1 MKRRNFLGN
10 AIVTAGAVVS
20 ATGLTLLASHAP
32 GFAQGAAQRASSLAD
47 RILILIELKG
57 GNDGLNTVIPY
68 ADPAYY
74 ALRNSI
80 GIKADDVIK
89 IDARVGLHPELKAAL
104 PLWEKG
110 ELGIVQGVGYPS
122 PNLSHFRSIEI
133 WDTGSNSKDYLSE
146 GWLAR
151 AFESVAPPKSFIADG
166 IAVGGGDLGP
176 FAGGMNGA
184 RSLSIASTE
193 AFMRQ
198 AKLADPHGRASNKAL
213 QHILRLEGEA
223 QSAAL
228 NLNPNATLKT
238 EFPTHAFGQ
247 QVKTAMQVVA
257 ASPGV
262 AALRVGLGSFDTHQ
276 GQLNT
281 QQTLLKQLGEGL
293 AAIKT
298 ASVELGR
305 WQDTVVVTYCE
316 FGRRAK
322 ENQSAGTDH
331 GTANTQFV
339 MGGAV
344 KGGIKGM
351 HPSLTELGGDGNLM
365 HTADYRSLY
374 ASLLRDWWGFSGAQS
389 EKVLGGKYGSI
400 PLFV

>member
-1 MKRRNFLGN
+1 MNRRNFLAAVG
-10 AIVTAGAVVS
+10 AGVS
-20 ATGLTLLASHAP
+20 VLTLPSL
-32 GFAQGAAQRASSLAD
+32 AQGPLANPYK
-47 RILILIELKG
+47 RLLILVELKG
-57 GNDGLNTVIPY
+57 ANDGLNTFIPY
-68 ADPAYY
+68 ADDAYY
-74 ALRNSI
+74 ALRPTI
-80 GIKADDVIK
+80 GIKRDQVLQLSDK
-89 IDARVGLHPELKAAL
+89 FGLHPAL
-104 PLWEKG
+104 DTLMPMWSKG
-110 ELGIVQGVGYPS
+110 ELALVPGLGYPQ

-176 FAGGMNGA
+176 FANGHRA
-184 RSLSIASTE
+184 LSIASTE
-193 AFMRQ
+193 AFLRQ

-213 QHILRLEGEA
+213 QHILRLEAEA

-238 EFPTHAFGQ
+238 EFPAHAFGQ

-262 AALRVGLGSFDTHQ
+262 AALRVSLGSFDTHQ
-276 GQLNT
+276 GQLNA

-322 ENQSAGTDH
+322 ENQSGGTDH

-339 MGGAV
+339 IGGAV
-344 KGGIKGM
+344 EGGIKGM
-351 HPSLTELGGDGNLM
+351 HPSLTQLGGDGNLV
-365 HTADYRSLY
+365 HNADYRSLY

-389 EKVLGGKYGSI
+389 ETVLGGKYESI
-400 PLFV
+400 PLFA

>member
-1 MKRRNFLGN
+1 MDRRNFLAALGGLG
-10 AIVTAGAVVS
+10 AGISV
-20 ATGLTLLASHAP
+20 LTLPA
-32 GFAQGAAQRASSLAD
+32 FAQSPLANPYK
-47 RILILIELKG
+47 RLLILVELKG
-57 GNDGLNTVIPY
+57 ANDGLNTFIPY
-68 ADPAYY
+68 ADDAYY
-74 ALRNSI
+74 ALRPTI
-80 GIKADDVIK
+80 GIKRDQVLQLSDK
-89 IDARVGLHPELKAAL
+89 FGLHPAL
-104 PLWEKG
+104 DTLMPMWSKG
-110 ELGIVQGVGYPS
+110 ELALVPGLGYPQ

-193 AFMRQ
+193 AFLRQ

-223 QSAAL
+223 QSAAF

-293 AAIKT
+293 TAIKT
-298 ASVELGR
+298 ASEELGR

-339 MGGAV
+339 IGGAV

-351 HPSLTELGGDGNLM
+351 HPSLTQLGGDGNVA
-365 HTADYRSLY
+365 HTTDYRSLY
-374 ASLLRDWWGFSGAQS
+374 ASLLRDWWGFSSAQS
-389 EKVLGGKYGSI
+389 EKVLGGRYGSI
-400 PLFV
+400 PLFA

>member
-1 MKRRNFLGN
+1 MNRRNFLAAVG
-10 AIVTAGAVVS
+10 AGVS
-20 ATGLTLLASHAP
+20 VLTLPS
-32 GFAQGAAQRASSLAD
+32 FAQGPLANQYK
-47 RILILIELKG
+47 RLLILVELKG
-57 GNDGLNTVIPY
+57 ANDGLNTFIPY
-68 ADPAYY
+68 ADDAYY
-74 ALRNSI
+74 ALRPTI
-80 GIKADDVIK
+80 GIKRDHVLQLSDK
-89 IDARVGLHPELKAAL
+89 FGLHPAL
-104 PLWEKG
+104 DTLMPMWSKG
-110 ELGIVQGVGYPS
+110 ELALVPGLGYPQ

-176 FAGGMNGA
+176 FANGHRA
-184 RSLSIASTE
+184 LSIASTE
-193 AFMRQ
+193 AFLRQ

-213 QHILRLEGEA
+213 QHILRLEAEA

-238 EFPTHAFGQ
+238 EFPAHAFGQ

-262 AALRVGLGSFDTHQ
+262 AALRVSLGSFDTHQ
-276 GQLNT
+276 GQLNS

-322 ENQSAGTDH
+322 ENQSGGTDH

-339 MGGAV
+339 IGGAV
-344 KGGIKGM
+344 EGGIKGM
-351 HPSLTELGGDGNLM
+351 HPSLTQLGGDGNLV
-365 HTADYRSLY
+365 HNADYRSLY

-389 EKVLGGKYGSI
+389 ETVLGGKYESI
-400 PLFV
+400 PLFA

>member
-1 MKRRNFLGN
+1 MTINRREFL
-10 AIVTAGAVVS
+10 AALSAAAAAGVGVV
-20 ATGLTLLASHAP
+20 AAP
-32 GFAQGAAQRASSLAD
+32 GAFAQSPTTTATSPYKRL
-47 RILILIELKG
+47 LILVELKG
-57 GNDGLNTVIPY
+57 ANDGLNTFVPY

-74 ALRNSI
+74 ALRPTI
-80 GIKADDVIK
+80 GIKRDQVLQLNDK
-89 IDARVGLHPELKAAL
+89 FGLHPAL
-104 PLWEKG
+104 DLLMPMWSKG
-110 ELGIVQGVGYPS
+110 ELATVTGLGYPQ

-133 WDTGSNSKDYLSE
+133 WDTASNANDYLAE

-151 AFESVAPPKSFIADG
+151 AFATVAPPKSFVADG

-176 FAGGMNGA
+176 LANGSRA
-184 RSLSIASTE
+184 LSIASTE
-193 AFMRQ
+193 AFVRQ

-228 NLNPNATLKT
+228 NIDPKVTLKT

-276 GQLNT
+276 GQPGT
-281 QQTLLKQLGEGL
+281 QQTLLKQLAEGIN
-293 AAIKT
+293 AIRQ
-298 ASVELGR
+298 ASIELGR
-305 WQDTVVVTYCE
+305 WQDTAIVTYCE

-322 ENQSAGTDH
+322 ENQSNGTDH

-339 MGGAV
+339 IGGGV
-344 KGGIKGM
+344 KGGLYGS
-351 HPSLTELGGDGNLM
+351 HPSLTQLSGDGNLLF
-365 HTADYRSLY
+365 TTDYRALY
-374 ASLLRDWWGFSGAQS
+374 STLLTQWWGFSGAQS
-389 EKVLGGKYGSI
+389 EKVLAGKYA
-400 PLFV
+400 PLSLFS

>member
-1 MKRRNFLGN
+1 MMNRRNFLTTVG
-10 AIVTAGAVVS
+10 AGVGVMALPS
-20 ATGLTLLASHAP
+20 YPT
-32 GFAQGAAQRASSLAD
+32 FAQSTSPGGYKRL
-47 RILILIELKG
+47 LILVELKG
-57 GNDGLNTVIPY
+57 ANDGLNTFIPY
-68 ADPAYY
+68 RDETY
-74 ALRNSI
+74 ATLRPTI
-80 GIKADDVIK
+80 GIKRDQVLQVSDK
-89 IDARVGLHPELKAAL
+89 FGLHPAL
-104 PLWEKG
+104 DTLMPIWNKG
-110 ELGIVQGVGYPS
+110 EMAAVTGLGYSQ

-133 WDTGSNSKDYLSE
+133 WDTGSNSNQYLNE

-151 AFESVAPPKSFIADG
+151 AFDSVAPPRSFVADG
-166 IAVGGGDLGP
+166 VAIGGGDLGP
-176 FAGGMNGA
+176 FAGGATGSRA
-184 RSLSIASTE
+184 LSIASTD
-193 AFMRQ
+193 AFLRQ
-198 AKLADPHGRASNKAL
+198 AKLADPHGRASNSAL
-213 QHILRLEGEA
+213 QHILKIEGEA

-228 NLNPNATLKT
+228 NIDPKVTLKT

-276 GQLNT
+276 GQLGT
-281 QQTLLKQLGEGL
+281 QAALLKQLGEGIK
-293 AAIKT
+293 AIKD

-305 WQDTVVVTYCE
+305 WQDTLVVTYCE

-339 MGGAV
+339 LGGAV

-351 HPSLTELGGDGNLM
+351 PPSLTQLTGDGNFI
-365 HTADYRSLY
+365 HSADYRSLY

-389 EKVLGGKYGSI
+389 EKVLGGKYPSI